1 MRRSTQALLF
11 AAGAAAALA
20 LASRGTPLARAARQ
34 ALDDVK
40 NRKRRRTVAE
50 VAPPAAASTEDV
62 ALAERYDRYA
72 G

>member
-1 MRRSTQALLF
+1 MRRSTQALLL

-20 LASRGTPLARAARQ
+20 LASQRTPLARVARQ
-34 ALDDVK
+34 ALDEVK
-40 NRKRRRTVAE
+40 NRKRRRAIREAGATGHAT
-50 VAPPAAASTEDV
+50 TEDA